1 MAKSKVTSRSLSDSD
16 DAYVPAYT
24 WHSSRL
30 SLPWHGMSR
39 DHFYLHMIRIQL
51 TITFIRG
58 RIFWAFDLYPAVE
71 GSSIDPAKTLYH
83 GIVCEPAPFQF
94 RVRPRHPDV
103 ERIIE
108 SESAYADL
116 HLKEW
121 EY

>member
-1 MAKSKVTSRSLSDSD
+1 MSGHTRG
-16 DAYVPAYT
+16 VPVDV
-24 WHSSRL
+24 HF
-30 SLPWHGMSR
+30 HGTVCPR
-39 DHFYLHMIRIQL
+39 INNNLYYLDMTRIQL
-51 TITFIRG
+51 TITFVRG

-71 GSSIDPAKTLYH
+71 GGSIDPAKTLYH
-83 GIVCEPAPFQF
+83 GIMCEPAPFQF

-108 SESAYADL
+108 SESANADL